1 MGYILSGWAPSAILN
16 AVLKL
21 PPLVYVG
28 HWDLVLWGCRATP
41 KSIHIDRER
50 ERESERERER
60 EEAERQRGRETE
72 RQRDRETERQ
82 RDRETERQRDR
93 E

>member
-41 KSIHIDRER
+41 KSIHIER
-50 ERESERERER
+50 EREG

-72 RQRDRETERQ
+72 RQRDRETES
-82 RDRETERQRDR
+82 E
-93 E
+93 

>member
-41 KSIHIDRER
+41 KSIHIER
-50 ERESERERER
+50 ERGRGGREK
-60 EEAERQRGRETE
+60 RGRETE
-72 RQRDRETERQ
+72 RQRDRETES
-82 RDRETERQRDR
+82 E
-93 E
+93 

>member
-41 KSIHIDRER
+41 KSIHIER
-50 ERESERERER
+50 EREG
-60 EEAERQRGRETE
+60 EEAE

-82 RDRETERQRDR
+82 RDRE
-93 E
+93 

>member
-41 KSIHIDRER
+41 KSIHIER
-50 ERESERERER
+50 ERGRG
-60 EEAERQRGRETE
+60 GREAE

-82 RDRETERQRDR
+82 RVSEGVSE
-93 E
+93 